1 MERGN
6 WAVHM
11 LLELYRTAVRLSHFR
26 GKSRIVSRLRRQLEP
41 RQTSVQGF
49 KMQLDPMEWIQT
61 DILSKGEFEP
71 KTSALFHKLLKAG
84 DTYVDVGA
92 HVGYHSLLARQLIG
106 PDGHVLAVEPQP
118 YNANKILVNSAING
132 FSNIL
137 VVVGAVGE
145 VDGIARLHDQAA
157 TDKSRLTLE
166 DHWVNDGIAIFEVPV
181 WSLDTLAMRFQI
193 TPGRPLQIDA

>member
-1 MERGN
+1 
-6 WAVHM
+6 M
-11 LLELYRTAVRLSHFR
+11 LLKLYRTAVRLPNFR
-26 GKSRIVSRLRRQLEP
+26 GKHHLVAMLRRQLEP
-41 RQTSVQGF
+41 WQTSVQGF
-49 KMQLDPMEWIQT
+49 KMELDPLEWIQT
-61 DILSKGEFEP
+61 DILSTGEFEP
-71 KTSALFHKLLKAG
+71 KTGALFRKLLKAG

-92 HVGYHSLLARQLIG
+92 HVDYHSLLARQIVG
-106 PDGHVLAVEPQP
+106 PDGRVLAVEPQP

-145 VDGIARLHDQAA
+145 ADGLARLHDQPA

-166 DHWVNDGIAIFEVPV
+166 DHGVNDGIAIFEVPV